1 MKNIWISILM
11 GIFIFV
17 SIGCSKP
24 AIAPA
29 LDAGDILC
37 ESTISPNAEY
47 VENEAD
53 QVFDTVTVYRT
64 ADGVRVASGSNSAF
78 AKDRSYDVEIAG
90 DITKDDID
98 IEWRTLT
105 GETVGSKENQLAL
118 AVVTIRFGGEI
129 VSEETISFIGKAVDL
144 VADTVSAN

>member
-17 SIGCSKP
+17 SIGCSKA

-29 LDAGDILC
+29 LDSIDILC
-37 ESTISPNAEY
+37 ESTISPNEEY
-47 VENEAD
+47 IENAAD
-53 QVFDTVTVYRT
+53 QVFYTITVYRT

-78 AKDRSYDVEIAG
+78 AKDMSYDVEIAG
-90 DITKDDID
+90 DITQDDVD

-118 AVVTIRFGGEI
+118 AVVTIRSGGEI
-129 VSEETISFIGKAVDL
+129 VSEETVSFIGNAVDL
-144 VADTVSAN
+144 IADTIGTK